1 MSTFGGLQDRI
12 NLDYLNRT
20 DFAAE
25 TRRAI
30 HAAIRH
36 YERKPWWFNET
47 ATALT
52 TSAGQTFVTFPA
64 NYHKLKLLQITI
76 ASADYRLI
84 QRDYS
89 WIKDMNTTRT
99 RGQPTDFAIYQN
111 RIELGVIPDS
121 AYSLPISYLHKFPA
135 LSAGVTSDGVTSEWT
150 TAVEDLV
157 VYHATK
163 LMLIGVIRDPERA
176 MAFQALERESLSSI
190 LGENE
195 GRVEM
200 HIKPTKF

>member
-1 MSTFGGLQDRI
+1 MSTYGEIQDRI

-25 TRRAI
+25 TRRSI
-30 HAAIRH
+30 QAAVRH

-47 ATALT
+47 ATSLT
-52 TSAGQTFVTFPA
+52 TSAGQSFVNFPA

-99 RGQPTDFAIYQN
+99 QGQPTDFAIYQN
-111 RIELGVIPDS
+111 RIELATIPD
-121 AYSLPISYLHKFPA
+121 AIYTLPISYLHKFPA
-135 LSAGVTSDGVTSEWT
+135 LSASSDTSDWTS
-150 TAVEDLV
+150 AVEDLV

-163 LMLIGVIRDPERA
+163 LMLAGPLQAPERA
-176 MAFQALERESLSSI
+176 TAFQALEREALSSI
-190 LGENE
+190 IGENE
-195 GRVEM
+195 GRFDNK
-200 HIKPTKF
+200 IKPTRF

>member
-1 MSTFGGLQDRI
+1 MSTYGELQDRI

-25 TRRAI
+25 TRRSI
-30 HAAIRH
+30 QAAVRH

-47 ATALT
+47 ATSLT
-52 TSAGQTFVTFPA
+52 TSAGQSFVNFPA
-64 NYHKLKLLQITI
+64 NYHKLELLQITI

-84 QRDYS
+84 PRDYS

-121 AYSLPISYLHKFPA
+121 AYSLPISYRHKFLT
-135 LSAGVTSDGVTSEWT
+135 LSASSDTSDWTS
-150 TAVEDLV
+150 AVEDLV

-163 LMLIGVIRDPERA
+163 LMLAGVIREPERA
-176 MAFQALERESLSSI
+176 MAFQALEREALSSI

-195 GRVEM
+195 GRFAD
-200 HIKPTKF
+200 KLKATKF

>member
-1 MSTFGGLQDRI
+1 MSTYGEIQDRI

-25 TRRAI
+25 TRRSI
-30 HAAIRH
+30 QAAVRH

-47 ATALT
+47 ATSLT
-52 TSAGQTFVTFPA
+52 TSAGQTFVNFPA
-64 NYHKLKLLQITI
+64 NYHKLQLLQITI

-99 RGQPTDFAIYQN
+99 QGQPTDFAIYQN
-111 RIELGVIPDS
+111 RIELATIPD
-121 AYSLPISYLHKFPA
+121 AIYTLPISYLHKFPA
-135 LSAGVTSDGVTSEWT
+135 LSASSDTSDWTS
-150 TAVEDLV
+150 AVEDLV

-163 LMLIGVIRDPERA
+163 LMLAGPLQAPERA
-176 MAFQALERESLSSI
+176 IAFQALEREALSSI
-190 LGENE
+190 IGENE
-195 GRVEM
+195 GRFDNK
-200 HIKPTKF
+200 IKPTRF